1 MTRVRIGIQL
11 HPQHGTVA
19 ELRRAAVEAEE
30 LGADLL
36 YTWDQY
42 FHGCS
47 FDVWR
52 ATSSTRLTG
61 VTLLA

>member
-36 YTWDQY
+36 YTWEQY
-42 FHGCS
+42 LHGCT
-47 FDVWR
+47 FGVWR
-52 ATSSTRLTG
+52 STSSIKLTG
-61 VTLLA
+61 ETLLA